1 MQDLYFFSAAISAIV
16 ILLVAFIV
24 IVFNSILWVFIA
36 ISIYVIASFYAVQ
49 LVECVNSLL
58 TRFNI
63 INEQRVYGLLTR
75 FNIINDKFI
84 KRYEI
89 KDSCSVCR
97 KNTCKRH
104 KLLPHSTKIKVPKD
118 FDHALEQLLEEVL
131 QMYICTW
138 YSDISANEA
147 FIQQLR
153 LAITTVAKNIT
164 IRLLRADT
172 ATLAFDGLI
181 PLAIQHAQDWK
192 ALLKI
197 SSSEIEMSQ
206 DYIGSCLSSK
216 IHPASY
222 SREAELNYLRG
233 LVTALLPHL
242 LPAIHVSTNNKVILR
257 EILSNWVLLPA
268 IDALADPENINM
280 LVTLSTHRETT
291 LSNAAETIT
300 VPILQS
306 WVTLPAMHSHI
317 THSCFKPSLNEIL
330 SNPELLYMFMQH
342 IKESG
347 PMNLLQFYLDIED
360 LSKRML
366 NPDMTSVAEENLYVD
381 VRNMYKIYLDP
392 DGSEYLYLPLH
403 ISKGIRQVLEGG
415 PKKIQELRTSRS
427 FYQAHQEAHTLLE
440 STCLPSFHHSY
451 QLYKLLCGHLSEQI
465 KATTAAN
472 ASGGT
477 STPPMRFNNQVGKI
491 DGVLRSTAIDGT
503 PFQLQ
508 DVYPVEEVD
517 CTARAYNEIKGFGDK
532 SHRDL
537 TTWRVAVPHVDGGG
551 SQPVYM
557 IAIHS
562 VAEAKSWTV
571 LRQDQDFYTLRTRLT
586 EFHGDKELND
596 SPLPARK
603 NPHLPLAANRQRYEE
618 FLQKLLSKPMLR
630 SSELLYTFLTTPN
643 LKPYFANYSTPDI
656 GILYQSMT
664 YKLRKEKGQ
673 HLDKFMSTFLAST
686 NTKYEHMDMGIE
698 PSSEHLGETESK
710 GRKLI
715 DDVFGNNLNLP
726 VTFQN
731 LPCSLPQ
738 RDHMKGAS
746 LCIIEALDSLLSLPS
761 IISRLF
767 WMLAF
772 LLRKR
777 IDPYVNAMFYSTLVK
792 LLSGGRAS
800 IVVKL
805 LHAKIV
811 GKNYIRDFPSQG
823 KYRNYYETAK
833 EGLHSL
839 WWLMI
844 FPKPWNNLMNSLLDP
859 LQNAPFNKHL
869 AYLLLDHLLVNLFPE
884 VIA

>member
-1 MQDLYFFSAAISAIV
+1 ISLFNSDEMQDLYFFSAATSAII
-16 ILLVAFIV
+16 ILLVVFIV
-24 IVFNSILWVFIA
+24 IVFNSILWVFIV
-36 ISIYVIASFYAVQ
+36 ISIYMIASFYAVQ
-49 LVECVNSLL
+49 LVQCVDSLL
-58 TRFNI
+58 TRYNI
-63 INEQRVYGLLTR
+63 INEQRVYDLLTR
-75 FNIINDKFI
+75 FNIISDKFI
-84 KRYEI
+84 ARYEI
-89 KDSCSVCR
+89 KDSCSVCS

-104 KLLPHSTKIKVPKD
+104 KLLPHSTKVKVPKD
-118 FDHALEQLLEEVL
+118 FDHALEQLLEELL
-131 QMYICTW
+131 QMYVCTW
-138 YSDISANEA
+138 YSDISTNEA

-153 LAITTVAKNIT
+153 LAITTAAKNIT

-192 ALLKI
+192 ALLKMPI
-197 SSSEIEMSQ
+197 SEVEMPQ

-216 IHPASY
+216 IHPAAY

-257 EILSNWVLLPA
+257 EILANWVLLPA

-280 LVTLSTHRETT
+280 LVTLSTNRETT

-306 WVTLPAMHSHI
+306 WVTLPEMHSHI
-317 THSCFKPSLNEIL
+317 THNCFKPSLNEIL
-330 SNPELLYMFMQH
+330 NDPELLYMFMQH

-347 PMNLLQFYLDIED
+347 PMNLLQFCLDI
-360 LSKRML
+360 
-366 NPDMTSVAEENLYVD
+366 V
-381 VRNMYKIYLDP
+381 YLDP

-403 ISKGIRQVLEGG
+403 ISKGIRQILEGG
-415 PKKIQELRTSRS
+415 PEKIQELRISRP
-427 FYQAHQEAHTLLE
+427 FYQAHQEAHALLE

-451 QLYKLLCGHLSEQI
+451 QLYKLLCGHLSEQT
-465 KATTAAN
+465 KPTTAAN
-472 ASGGT
+472 ARGGT
-477 STPPMRFNNQVGKI
+477 STPPMRFNNQVGKV
-491 DGVLRSTAIDGT
+491 DGILRTAAIDGT

-532 SHRDL
+532 SNRDL

-551 SQPVYM
+551 TQPVYM

-571 LRQDQDFYTLRTRLT
+571 LRQDQDFYTLRTRLI

-596 SPLPARK
+596 SPLPSRK
-603 NPHLPLAANRQRYEE
+603 NPHLQPLATSNRQRYEE

-656 GILYQSMT
+656 GILYQSMA

-686 NTKYEHMDMGIE
+686 NTKYEHMDMGVE
-698 PSSEHLGETESK
+698 PSSEHLGEIESK

-731 LPCSLPQ
+731 FPCSLPQ

-746 LCIIEALDSLLSLPS
+746 LCIIEALDGLLNLPS

-777 IDPYVNAMFYSTLVK
+777 IDPYVNAMFYNTLIK

-811 GKNYIRDFPSQG
+811 GKNYMRDFPSQG
-823 KYRNYYETAK
+823 KCRNYYETAK

-844 FPKPWNNLMNSLLDP
+844 FPRPWNNLMNSLLDP

-884 VIA
+884 VTA

>member
-1 MQDLYFFSAAISAIV
+1 MQDLYFFSAATSAII
-16 ILLVAFIV
+16 ILLVAFVV
-24 IVFNSILWVFIA
+24 IVFNSILWVFIVV
-36 ISIYVIASFYAVQ
+36 SIYVIASFYAVQ
-49 LVECVNSLL
+49 SVQYVDNLL
-58 TRFNI
+58 TRYNI
-63 INEQRVYGLLTR
+63 INEQRIYGLLTR
-75 FNIINDKFI
+75 FNIISDKFI
-84 KRYEI
+84 ARYEI
-89 KDSCSVCR
+89 KDSCGVCS

-104 KLLPHSTKIKVPKD
+104 KLLPHSTKVKVPKD
-118 FDHALEQLLEEVL
+118 FDHALEQLLEELL
-131 QMYICTW
+131 QMYVCTW

-153 LAITTVAKNIT
+153 LAITTAAKNIT

-172 ATLAFDGLI
+172 ATLVFDGLI

-192 ALLKI
+192 ALLKMPI
-197 SSSEIEMSQ
+197 SEVEMPQ

-216 IHPASY
+216 IHPAAY

-242 LPAIHVSTNNKVILR
+242 LPAIHISTNNKVILR
-257 EILSNWVLLPA
+257 EILANWVLLPA

-280 LVTLSTHRETT
+280 LVTLSIHRETT
-291 LSNAAETIT
+291 LSNIAEAIT

-306 WVTLPAMHSHI
+306 WVTLPAMHSHNA
-317 THSCFKPSLNEIL
+317 HSCFKPSLNEIL
-330 SNPELLYMFMQH
+330 NDPELLYMFMQH

-347 PMNLLQFYLDIED
+347 PMNLLQFLIYKFINNFSL
-360 LSKRML
+360 KK
-366 NPDMTSVAEENLYVD
+366 
-381 VRNMYKIYLDP
+381 NMSTHIYM
-392 DGSEYLYLPLH
+392 
-403 ISKGIRQVLEGG
+403 
-415 PKKIQELRTSRS
+415 
-427 FYQAHQEAHTLLE
+427 
-440 STCLPSFHHSY
+440 
-451 QLYKLLCGHLSEQI
+451 LYKLLCGHLSEQT
-465 KATTAAN
+465 KPTTAAN
-472 ASGGT
+472 ARGGT
-477 STPPMRFNNQVGKI
+477 STPPMRFNNQGGKI

-517 CTARAYNEIKGFGDK
+517 CSSRAYNEIKGFGDK
-532 SHRDL
+532 SNRDL

-551 SQPVYM
+551 TQPVYM

-571 LRQDQDFYTLRTRLT
+571 LRQDQDFYTLRTRLI

-596 SPLPARK
+596 SPLPSRK
-603 NPHLPLAANRQRYEE
+603 NPHLPLATPNRQRYEE

-656 GILYQSMT
+656 GILYQSMA

-686 NTKYEHMDMGIE
+686 NTKYEHMDMGVE
-698 PSSEHLGETESK
+698 PSSEHLGEMESK

-731 LPCSLPQ
+731 FPCSLPQ

-746 LCIIEALDSLLSLPS
+746 LCIIEALDGLLSLPS

-767 WMLAF
+767 WILAF

-777 IDPYVNAMFYSTLVK
+777 IDPYVNAMFYNTLVK

-811 GKNYIRDFPSQG
+811 GKNYMRDFPSQG
-823 KYRNYYETAK
+823 KCRNYYETAK

-844 FPKPWNNLMNSLLDP
+844 FPRPWNNLMNSLLDP

-869 AYLLLDHLLVNLFPE
+869 AYLLLDYLLVNLFPE
-884 VIA
+884 MTA

>member
-1 MQDLYFFSAAISAIV
+1 MQDLYFFSAALSAIV
-16 ILLVAFIV
+16 ILLVAFV
-24 IVFNSILWVFIA
+24 VVVFNSVAWVLIVA
-36 ISIYVIASFYAVQ
+36 GVYVTASFYAVQ
-49 LVECVNSLL
+49 LARCVDSLL

-63 INEQRVYGLLTR
+63 V
-75 FNIINDKFI
+75 NDKFVT
-84 KRYEI
+84 RYDI
-89 KDSCSVCR
+89 KDSCSVCS
-97 KNTCKRH
+97 KNTCRRH
-104 KLLPHSTKIKVPKD
+104 KLLPHSTKVKVPKD

-131 QMYICTW
+131 QIYVRTW

-153 LAITTVAKNIT
+153 LAITTVAKNVT
-164 IRLLRADT
+164 VRLLRADT

-181 PLAIQHAQDWK
+181 PLAIQHAQDWN
-192 ALLKI
+192 ALLK
-197 SSSEIEMSQ
+197 MSKSDVKMPQ

-216 IHPASY
+216 IHPAAY

-233 LVTALLPHL
+233 LVTTLLPHL

-257 EILSNWVLLPA
+257 EILANWVLLPA
-268 IDALADPENINM
+268 IDALTDPENINM
-280 LVTLSTHRETT
+280 LVTLATHRETT
-291 LSNAAETIT
+291 LSNAAEAVT

-306 WVTLPAMHSHI
+306 WMTLPAMHSHI

-330 SNPELLYMFMQH
+330 SDPELLYMFMQH

-347 PMNLLQFYLDIED
+347 PMNLLQFCLDIDD

-366 NPDMTSVAEENLYVD
+366 NPEMSTSAERSLYVD
-381 VRNMYKIYLDP
+381 VRNMYTVYLDP
-392 DGSEYLYLPLH
+392 DGPEYLYLPLH
-403 ISKGIRQVLEGG
+403 ISKGIRQILEGG
-415 PKKIQELRTSRS
+415 PEKIQELRTSRP
-427 FYQAHQEAHTLLE
+427 FYQAHQEAHALLE

-451 QLYKLLCGHLSEQI
+451 QLYKLLCGHLSEQT
-465 KATTAAN
+465 KATAAAN
-472 ASGGT
+472 SASGGA
-477 STPPMRFNNQVGKI
+477 SPPVRFNNQVGKV
-491 DGVLRSTAIDGT
+491 DGVLRTTTIDGM

-551 SQPVYM
+551 AQPVYM

-586 EFHGDKELND
+586 EFHGDRELND
-596 SPLPARK
+596 SPLPSRK
-603 NPHLPLAANRQRYEE
+603 NPYLPLAANRQRYEE

-656 GILYQSMT
+656 GILYQSMA

-673 HLDKFMSTFLAST
+673 HLDKFMNTFLAST
-686 NTKYEHMDMGIE
+686 NTKYEHMDMGVE

-715 DDVFGNNLNLP
+715 DEVFGNNLNLP

-731 LPCSLPQ
+731 LPCNLPQ
-738 RDHMKGAS
+738 RDHVKGAS
-746 LCIIEALDSLLSLPS
+746 LCITEALDSLLNVRP

-767 WMLAF
+767 WMFAF
-772 LLRKR
+772 LSRKR
-777 IDPYVNAMFYSTLVK
+777 IDPIVNEVFYNTLIK

-811 GKNYIRDFPSQG
+811 GKTYMKDFPSQG

-839 WWLMI
+839 WWLMG
-844 FPKPWNNLMNSLLDP
+844 FSKSWKNLMDSLLDP

-884 VIA
+884 VTA